1 MLTFGFILLGI
12 AVILAILGFG
22 MVSSPVVGTAR
33 IAFYF
38 ILVLSL
44 AFMAI
49 PGIVSEDSRMLKAFA
64 YVMGIAHVIFFGI
77 AAIAHNIQK
86 GAKFLLLY
94 GLPEPK
100 TTG

>member
-22 MVSSPVVGTAR
+22 MISSPVVGTAR

-44 AFMAI
+44 AFI
-49 PGIVSEDSRMLKAFA
+49 IYGSFQQDRMTVEPRVPA
-64 YVMGIAHVIFFGI
+64 
-77 AAIAHNIQK
+77 QK
-86 GAKFLLLY
+86 QA
-94 GLPEPK
+94 E
-100 TTG
+100 